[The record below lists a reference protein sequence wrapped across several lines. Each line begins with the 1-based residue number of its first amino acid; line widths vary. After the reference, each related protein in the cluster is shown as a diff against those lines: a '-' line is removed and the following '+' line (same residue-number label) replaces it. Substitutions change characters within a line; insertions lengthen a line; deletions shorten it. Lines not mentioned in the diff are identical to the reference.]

1 MPDITWV
8 ATANAVFYTG
18 ATPVFADVEP
28 DSWCLDADSFESK
41 ITPRTKVV
49 MPVHLYGHPAR
60 MDRILQIARAHKLR
74 VLEDAAPSIGAEFKG
89 KRTGSFGDAACFSF
103 QGASSLVTGE
113 GGMFVTN
120 DDDLYERTHKIWDQ
134 GRVPG
139 TFWIDE
145 LGWKYKMANIQA
157 AIGLGQIERAEELV
171 EAKRRIFTWYEQDL
185 RGVPHIT
192 LNREASWARSIY
204 WMTSILLDEKCPL
217 SRDDVMAVL
226 KKRNVDTRPVFPTI
240 SQYPYWPVKQT
251 AQPVSVRISQRAI
264 NLPSGVCLKREQVG
278 YVSRCIREILD
289 GQGS

>member
-1 MPDITWV
+1 
-8 ATANAVFYTG
+8 
-18 ATPVFADVEP
+18 
-28 DSWCLDADSFESK
+28 
-41 ITPRTKVV
+41 
-49 MPVHLYGHPAR
+49 
-60 MDRILQIARAHKLR
+60 
-74 VLEDAAPSIGAEFKG
+74 
-89 KRTGSFGDAACFSF
+89 
-103 QGASSLVTGE
+103 
-113 GGMFVTN
+113 MFVTN

-217 SRDDVMAVL
+217 SRDDVMAAL